1 MEIVI
6 VCFLGIWLVVA
17 SVLSYLQ
24 LKRIFLLFLTRRKIR
39 NEYLFFRNVFFDVC
53 LHYNWDGCE
62 QTGEKCG

>member
-24 LKRIFLLFLTRRKIR
+24 LKKDFSPFF
-39 NEYLFFRNVFFDVC
+39 NEEENK
-53 LHYNWDGCE
+53 E
-62 QTGEKCG
+62 